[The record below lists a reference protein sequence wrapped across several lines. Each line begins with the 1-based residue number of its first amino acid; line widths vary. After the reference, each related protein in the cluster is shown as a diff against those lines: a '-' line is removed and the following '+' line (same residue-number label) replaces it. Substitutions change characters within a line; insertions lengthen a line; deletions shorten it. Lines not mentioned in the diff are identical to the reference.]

1 MAVRRLGAMV
11 TDWIF
16 EDNLRA
22 FIVAIAQFAGYRL
35 DQDDW
40 LAIRSGIEGTD
51 EEAGNWF
58 DYEFPG
64 WHGLRFWLARDP
76 GTAVVHARVAAP
88 LGSCPRSKPRFRS
101 SNSFT

>member
-1 MAVRRLGAMV
+1 MV

-22 FIVAIAQFAGYRL
+22 FVLAIAQFAGYPF
-35 DQDDW
+35 DEDDW

-51 EEAGNWF
+51 EEAGHRF

-64 WHGLRFWLARDP
+64 RHVLRFWLARDP
-76 GTAVVHARVAAP
+76 GTAVVHARVEAPPGVVPKVEAA
-88 LGSCPRSKPRFRS
+88 LQIFQFFHMKADG
-101 SNSFT
+101 